1 MKPPGAKAIA
11 FFPPRNRFARNTAI
25 GLLLT
30 AMFSLMCLIPAE
42 EQPMLHYAP
51 VVAVPLFVYVTLF
64 SALYALVQ
72 RPSLVLDSN
81 GMCYRISPFRNVLV
95 PWPNISRV
103 AVETSSSNFRG
114 KTLRSTFISVY
125 LKEEQSVVTQMP
137 ILTRVFSWIS
147 VQMGYA
153 PLFISAAMVD
163 EPLED
168 VVEVMRKFARSA
180 IDVL

>member
-1 MKPPGAKAIA
+1 MGTHSQTGY
-11 FFPPRNRFARNTAI
+11 RN
-25 GLLLT
+25 
-30 AMFSLMCLIPAE
+30 
-42 EQPMLHYAP
+42 QPQ
-51 VVAVPLFVYVTLF
+51 V
-64 SALYALVQ
+64 
-72 RPSLVLDSN
+72 
-81 GMCYRISPFRNVLV
+81 
-95 PWPNISRV
+95 
-103 AVETSSSNFRG
+103 
-114 KTLRSTFISVY
+114 K
-125 LKEEQSVVTQMP
+125 SVVTQMP